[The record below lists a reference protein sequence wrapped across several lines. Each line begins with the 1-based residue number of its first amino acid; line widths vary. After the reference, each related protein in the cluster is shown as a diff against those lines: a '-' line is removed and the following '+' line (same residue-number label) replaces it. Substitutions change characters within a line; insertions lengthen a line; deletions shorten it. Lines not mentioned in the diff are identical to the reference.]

1 MLEEVLVRR
10 GKGSLPC
17 WILAVALSM
26 VQSVVSGDSSVNYE
40 QQAVERVIALNYR
53 ILAAQESAPWD
64 HYMPSVITPSA
75 SGTNVDTTPGDTGPH
90 TIPNGDVSF
99 EWVDQVDMSN
109 WLPDNLW
116 SLNATD
122 MYNDLSWI

>member
-1 MLEEVLVRR
+1 MLEENLVRL

-26 VQSVVSGDSSVNYE
+26 VQSVASGDPNASYE

-53 ILAAQESAPWD
+53 ILASQESAPWD
-64 HYMPSVITPSA
+64 QNVPNVLTPSA
-75 SGTNVDTTPGDTGPH
+75 TGTNATPAESAANPEPPADL
-90 TIPNGDVSF
+90 SF
-99 EWVDQVDMSN
+99 EWVNQVDMSN

-116 SLNATD
+116 SLDASEL
-122 MYNDLSWI
+122 YNDLSFM